1 MRRGD
6 LIVELIVQII
16 FVGFLSIGTLIALRK
31 DYHKLTDEQKKQP
44 ILLIFES
51 FSTIGLTLLIIGI
64 VIFENLLIGN
74 IAIILFIIGIVFNVI
89 RYSKSNSVLRK
100 VKALGVA
107 LFVLVFYIF
116 IYH

>member
-1 MRRGD
+1 M
-6 LIVELIVQII
+6 QII

-31 DYHKLTDEQKKQP
+31 DYNKLTDEQKKQP
-44 ILLIFES
+44 IMLIFES

-64 VIFENLLIGN
+64 VIFENLLLGN

-89 RYSKSNSVLRK
+89 RYSQSNSVLRK
-100 VKALGVA
+100 VKALGLA
-107 LFVLVFYIF
+107 LFALVFYIF